1 VSHFDGGAKFSLS
14 QFVDLG
20 ASAYGVRAA
29 GQQRII
35 SKLFKRQS
43 TTSATASSPATS
55 KKSVFETSGETV
67 GTADLANDQGFS
79 AWLTAHSGSKIN
91 FQAGYT
97 RSAGYDLNTLFF
109 GVGFRVGH

>member
-1 VSHFDGGAKFSLS
+1 MYFDGGGKFHLS
-14 QFVDLG
+14 QLVDVG

-35 SKLFKRQS
+35 SKIFKRQS
-43 TTSATASSPATS
+43 TTAATASGTG
-55 KKSVFETSGETV
+55 KNRVFETSGETV
-67 GTADLANDQGFS
+67 GTADLANDRGVS
-79 AWLTAHSGSKIN
+79 TWLAVHASKMD

>member
-1 VSHFDGGAKFSLS
+1 MSHFDGGAKFSLS

-79 AWLTAHSGSKIN
+79 AWLTAHSGSKIS